1 MVPRGPVCLNT
12 GVRAGSISSVLL
24 KEAIFP
30 DVVGARAAVVHTVL
44 LTVLVQLV
52 QAVQYLLAGPK
63 DQPGVSRSTLDYT

>member
-30 DVVGARAAVVHTVL
+30 DVVGARADVVHTVL
-44 LTVLVQLV
+44 LTALVKPVGFRKRGRLGLG
-52 QAVQYLLAGPK
+52 AVESK
-63 DQPGVSRSTLDYT
+63 

>member
-30 DVVGARAAVVHTVL
+30 DVVGARADVVHTVL
-44 LTVLVQLV
+44 LTALVKSVGFRKRGRLGLG
-52 QAVQYLLAGPK
+52 AVESK
-63 DQPGVSRSTLDYT
+63 